1 MFSGTALK
9 VLEAKADGNILK
21 GALYP
26 NLFKNYKVVEMRT
39 NLRGHLTKGFHERK
53 VVSRSK

>member
-9 VLEAKADGNILK
+9 VLKAKADGNILE
-21 GALYP
+21 GALYS

-39 NLRGHLTKGFHERK
+39 NLRGHLTKGFCGSK